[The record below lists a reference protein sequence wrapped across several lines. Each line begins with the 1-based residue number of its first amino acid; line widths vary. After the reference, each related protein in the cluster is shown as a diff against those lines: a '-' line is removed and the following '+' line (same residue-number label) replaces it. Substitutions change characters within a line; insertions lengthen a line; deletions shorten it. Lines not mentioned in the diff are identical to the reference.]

1 MTTWVCLK
9 ISAADGYSSWR
20 KKKEASVIEINHWY
34 LDREVHDYFG
44 LDDIEILDMV
54 KLRVDTIWESIGE
67 VETSLDDWS
76 SGGLV
81 PRLDIKATDT
91 KGWKWGSGEIIMKK
105 EEFENYN
112 WKESKE
118 FLASDYEFE
127 LGSLS
132 DVGWSD
138 IEFKNLHE
146 ENEADESDLY
156 GIVRDYGEL
165 EDYEVWF
172 IGPINVEIVSDWYGH
187 ELIRD
192 MYQQK
197 LLNIG
202 DKTDV

>member
-20 KKKEASVIEINHWY
+20 RKKEASVIEINHWY

-67 VETSLDDWS
+67 VETSLS
-76 SGGLV
+76 V

-138 IEFKNLHE
+138 IEFKKIHQFAL
-146 ENEADESDLY
+146 LKKK
-156 GIVRDYGEL
+156 GILFNMNY
-165 EDYEVWF
+165 
-172 IGPINVEIVSDWYGH
+172 
-187 ELIRD
+187 
-192 MYQQK
+192 
-197 LLNIG
+197 
-202 DKTDV
+202 